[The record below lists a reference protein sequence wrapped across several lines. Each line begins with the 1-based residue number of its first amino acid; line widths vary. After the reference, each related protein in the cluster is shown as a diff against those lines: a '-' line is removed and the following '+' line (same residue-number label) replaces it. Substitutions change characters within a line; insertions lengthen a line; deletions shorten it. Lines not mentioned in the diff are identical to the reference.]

1 MGKLVMPKNSALLE
15 EIEPALQIYYEANG
29 WLENK
34 IYKRKLKSIIGDDQY
49 ASSYTKKMQIL
60 SYFGFTEWEDIKSTQ
75 SKRRITKNGRDFY
88 DALKENDQNKINES
102 IMCSLENTIF
112 GRKNFGCPESDTDFE
127 APCAFIRAILDLDYL
142 TYKEFSYLAYNIVD
156 KGGSYTDLIRC
167 IKDSRNDGIETPDE
181 AKKYED
187 CKPIMVLVRWGFLF
201 EENNY
206 TPKRIKISGDVLKKY
221 KDRLL
226 NLKIYNIDKNV
237 ELKNSSLTLLRANRK
252 SGGYNKIYYG
262 IPGCGKSHA
271 IEEDIAKEYGNDL
284 RMKDNVFRTTFFL
297 DYTNTD
303 FIGQLVPGVDLNGDI
318 TYIPK
323 LGPFSKALKRSFE
336 TDDMVYLV
344 IEELNRGNASAI
356 FGDLF
361 QLLDRID
368 EKMAKSRNDGSK
380 EGDSEYPISNAFLE
394 DSLHIPEGQVIIPSN
409 MTILATMNTS
419 DQNVFV
425 LDTAFQRR
433 WKKHKVNDS
442 AKGSVYEK
450 YYVPNSM
457 GEEIK
462 WGDFL
467 EEVNTYM
474 MLSDDSITSED
485 KQIGPYFVTDS
496 ILVKKVEDIKNE
508 ERIEDFNHKVI
519 EYLWNDVTKFERE
532 RWFKSKK
539 DSHTPKSFDNLIRL
553 IEKYG
558 ISSTIKPIEQDKNSE
573 KD

>member
-29 WLENK
+29 WLENQ
-34 IYKRKLKSIIGDDQY
+34 IYTSKLKAIIGDDQY

-60 SYFGFTEWEDIKSTQ
+60 SYFGFTEWKNINSAQ
-75 SKRRITKNGRDFY
+75 SERRITKYGKNFY

-102 IMCSLENTIF
+102 IMCSLENITF
-112 GRKNFGCPESDTDFE
+112 GRMNFGCPESDTDFE
-127 APCAFIRAILDLDYL
+127 APCAFIRAILDLGYL

-167 IKDSRNDGIETPDE
+167 IKDSRFDGIETPAV

-187 CKPIMVLVRWGFLF
+187 CKPIMVLVRWGFLV
-201 EENNY
+201 EESDY
-206 TPKRIKISGDVLKKY
+206 TPKRIKISGNVLKKY

-226 NLKIYNIDKNV
+226 NLKIYNIDKDV
-237 ELKNSSLTLLRANRK
+237 ELKNSSVSLLRVNRE
-252 SGGYNKIYYG
+252 SGGFNKIYYG
-262 IPGCGKSHA
+262 IPGSGKSHA
-271 IEEDIAKEYGNDL
+271 IEEDISKKYGNDS
-284 RMKDNVFRTTFFL
+284 RMKANVFRTTFFL

-336 TDDMVYLV
+336 TDDMVYLI

-361 QLLDRID
+361 QLLDRVDKKI
-368 EKMAKSRNDGSK
+368 ALSRKDGSK
-380 EGDSEYPISNAFLE
+380 EGDSEYPISNTFLE
-394 DSLHIPEGQVIIPSN
+394 ETLHIPEGQVIIPSN

-433 WKKHKVNDS
+433 WRKHKVKDS
-442 AKGSVYEK
+442 AKGSAYEK
-450 YYVPNSM
+450 YYVPNSV
-457 GEEIK
+457 GEEIR

-474 MLSDDSITSED
+474 MLSNDKITSED
-485 KQIGPYFVTDS
+485 KQIGPYFITDS
-496 ILVKKVEDIKNE
+496 ILVKKAEDIKNE

-519 EYLWNDVTKFERE
+519 EYLWDDVTKFERE

-539 DSHTPKSFDNLIRL
+539 DSHTPKSYDELIGL

-558 ISSTIKPIEQDKNSE
+558 MSSVIKAIEQEKSSE